1 MDTILVANPK
11 GGCGKTTIA
20 TNLAGYFA
28 RQGQRVV
35 LSDLDQQRSALTWL
49 ARRSEHLPNIQG
61 WDGHKEKGF
70 DDKTDPEVVIMDA
83 PAAMRGERLKSA
95 VKQVDKVVIPVQ
107 PSPFDTTVSADFLS
121 LLAELKQ
128 VRKGKRPLALIGN
141 RVNSRTLAMGQLQ
154 QFFNE
159 LELPVLGLLRDAQ
172 IYVHMAL
179 DGTTLFDLPHHRTAR
194 DVKQWQELIAWVQ
207 S

>member
-1 MDTILVANPK
+1 MANPK

-28 RQGQRVV
+28 RQGQRVI
-35 LSDLDQQRSALTWL
+35 LSDLDQQRSALNWL
-49 ARRSEHLPNIQG
+49 ARRAEHLPPIQG
-61 WDGHKEKGF
+61 WDGYAEKGF
-70 DDKTDPEVVIMDA
+70 NGKPNPNVVIMDA
-83 PAAMRGERLKSA
+83 PAAMRGEGLKVA

-128 VRKGKRPLALIGN
+128 VRKGKRPIALIGN

-154 QFFNE
+154 QFFDE

-179 DGTTLFDLPHHRTAR
+179 DGTTLFDLPHYRTAH
-194 DVKQWQELIAWVQ
+194 DVEQWQDLIAWVQ
-207 S
+207 Q